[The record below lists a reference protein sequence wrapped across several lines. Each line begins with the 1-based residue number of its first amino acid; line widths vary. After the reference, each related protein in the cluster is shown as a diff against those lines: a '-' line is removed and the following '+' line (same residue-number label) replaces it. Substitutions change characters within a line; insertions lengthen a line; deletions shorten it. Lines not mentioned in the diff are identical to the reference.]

1 MSGGRAGGGTAQ
13 FGGNCESTSLARV
26 FHLRLREV
34 MLRRFTSLNPQFVV
48 LCRRFHVR
56 RLQLFGS
63 AARGDFNPAASDVD
77 FLVEFNEAS
86 WEGSSDR
93 YFGLL
98 FGLEDL
104 LGRKVDLVERSAVR
118 NPHFLAVAE
127 RHTELIY
134 DAGSPQAA

>member
-1 MSGGRAGGGTAQ
+1 MRSDLATARP
-13 FGGNCESTSLARV
+13 AV
-26 FHLRLREV
+26 IA
-34 MLRRFTSLNPQFVV
+34 
-48 LCRRFHVR
+48 LCRRFAVR
-56 RLQLFGS
+56 RLELFGS
-63 AARGDFNPAASDVD
+63 AARGDFDPATSDAD
-77 FLVEFNEAS
+77 FLVEFEDRG

-127 RHTELIY
+127 QHRELIY

>member
-1 MSGGRAGGGTAQ
+1 
-13 FGGNCESTSLARV
+13 
-26 FHLRLREV
+26 
-34 MLRRFTSLNPQFVV
+34 MLTDLVPIRPAIAA
-48 LCRRFHVR
+48 LCRQHGVR
-56 RLQLFGS
+56 RLEIFGS
-63 AARGDFNPAASDVD
+63 AARGDFDPVTSDVD
-77 FLVEFNEAS
+77 FLVEFEDRG

-118 NPHFLAVAE
+118 NPHFLPVAE
-127 RHTELIY
+127 RHRELIY

>member
-1 MSGGRAGGGTAQ
+1 
-13 FGGNCESTSLARV
+13 
-26 FHLRLREV
+26 
-34 MLRRFTSLNPQFVV
+34 MLIDLTIFRPALIA
-48 LCRRFHVR
+48 LCRRHGVR
-56 RLQLFGS
+56 RLELFGS
-63 AARGDFNPAASDVD
+63 AARGDFDPATSDVD
-77 FLVEFNEAS
+77 FLVEFEDRG
-86 WEGSSDR
+86 WEGSSGR

-127 RHTELIY
+127 RHRELIY